1 MNPTTI
7 RSPKKLGVSHCLH
20 KRAIRMPS
28 QVKSWPIGH
37 SRGLFG
43 ADYLFICSPRPTFI
57 TASRRRGSTPGA
69 GRTGL
74 SLARA
79 APLVISFAWGPTPTR
94 AAGADSP
101 GQPNAAAALGAP
113 ARHPNAV
120 AALGAPAR
128 HPNAVAALGTPAP
141 RAGRGRHSLLAGPHL
156 LHGAGAPPPAR
167 LAQGCRSLALRRS
180 QTRYPR

>member
-43 ADYLFICSPRPTFI
+43 ADYLIYLLADAHLYHGI
-57 TASRRRGSTPGA
+57 TAPGLHPRRGRS
-69 GRTGL
+69 GL
-74 SLARA
+74 SPARA

-94 AAGADSP
+94 ATG
-101 GQPNAAAALGAP
+101 
-113 ARHPNAV
+113 
-120 AALGAPAR
+120 
-128 HPNAVAALGTPAP
+128 
-141 RAGRGRHSLLAGPHL
+141 RAGR
-156 LHGAGAPPPAR
+156 
-167 LAQGCRSLALRRS
+167 RRK
-180 QTRYPR
+180 TAAWM